1 MKRILIVDD
10 VQEIRRLV
18 RICTLHR
25 YEISEAATA
34 EEALFMLAKHQPHL
48 VILDISMPGA
58 MDGLDFLAR
67 LRRDPAH
74 ADTRVL
80 MLSGRGVQGETLGL
94 PVDAYFTKP
103 FRPLDLADCI
113 DQLLQDDFPTTLQ
126 RSMP

>member
-10 VQEIRRLV
+10 VAEIRRLV

-25 YEISEAATA
+25 YEVSEAATA
-34 EEALFMLAKHQPHL
+34 EDALFQLAKHRPDL
-48 VILDISMPGA
+48 VILDISLPGA

-67 LRRDPAH
+67 LRRDTAH
-74 ADTRVL
+74 AGTRVL
-80 MLSGRGVQGETLGL
+80 ILSGRGVQGETLGL

-103 FRPLDLADCI
+103 FRPLELADCI
-113 DQLLQDDFPTTLQ
+113 DRLLQDDFPTTLQ